1 MQKKYGRVEAGD
13 EIIYFLKK
21 RILILQTVFSSH
33 VLKQISQQLGIKQV
47 IYCLL

>member
-1 MQKKYGRVEAGD
+1 MQKKCVGAAVGD

-33 VLKQISQQLGIKQV
+33 VLKQISQQQGIEQV